1 MVSHGTSGNGA
12 APAGARRCAG
22 RRRGGA
28 GVLAG
33 LVLLALSAPLL
44 AGEVTVRNARIDW
57 TPGQLPN
64 RAFFELVNGTDETV
78 TLVGA
83 RSPQFAHVRFKA
95 APDNDLFM
103 LESLEMP
110 QVIGPAETLV
120 FHPEGAYLFL
130 YVKSRWMEP
139 ADTATIELL
148 FADREPLAVE
158 FTVRK

>member
-1 MVSHGTSGNGA
+1 MVGHGTSGNDA
-12 APAGARRCAG
+12 APAGTRRCAG
-22 RRRGGA
+22 RRHGA

-33 LVLLALSAPLL
+33 LVLLVLSAPLL

-64 RAFFELVNGTDETV
+64 RAFFELVNGTDETLA
-78 TLVGA
+78 LVGA

-110 QVIGPAETLV
+110 QVIGPGETLA